1 MRPARIYKD
10 NIRENILRS
19 LLFTNQIIIGFL
31 LALISGINFIV
42 IKIAHIPFT
51 WGGYISSILIGA
63 IVLITPLMFK
73 IDGQPVYILIPR
85 ALKQLFTNKKQ
96 WGESINSYFSKFHI
110 QDSAIFRANNLIR
123 IYQIEPRDVALLSDQ
138 DKAVFYERLRTML
151 HMLPVKTQ
159 FIVRREI
166 ASSPDFSTH
175 FYAMFKSSNSER
187 EDLIH
192 GYIEGL
198 KQFIDDHNFL
208 ISKHYAVFSIEC
220 GTKNP
225 TVVVKGMQ
233 RLNDIGTRFLRG
245 LNENQ
250 ISARLLNNNEIISFM
265 QKYYR

>member
-19 LLFTNQIIIGFL
+19 LLFTNQIIIGAV
-31 LALISGINFIV
+31 LALIAGVNYLV
-42 IKIAHIPFT
+42 IYFTPIPFT
-51 WGGYISSILIGA
+51 WGGYISSII
-63 IVLITPLMFK
+63 IVGIAVITPLMFR

-85 ALKQLFTNKKQ
+85 SIKQMFSNKKQ
-96 WGESINSYFSKFHI
+96 WGETMHSFFSKFHI
-110 QDSAIFRANNLIR
+110 QDNAIFRSNNLIR

-138 DKAVFYERLRTML
+138 DKANFYEKLRTML
-151 HMLPVKTQ
+151 HMLPIKTQ

-166 ASSPDFSTH
+166 ATSPDFSPH
-175 FYAMFKSSNSER
+175 FFSMYKKSNSER
-187 EDLIH
+187 EELIY

-198 KQFIDDHNFL
+198 KQFIDQHNFL
-208 ISKHYAVFSIEC
+208 ISKHYAVFAIEC
-220 GTKNP
+220 QTKNI
-225 TVVVKGMQ
+225 TAVVKGMQ

-250 ISARLLNNNEIISFM
+250 ITARPLNNHEIISFM